1 MYTILVNEDHSLIA
15 TKKERIMQRSQGV
28 NSLLFLVKQNLND
41 LDVSN
46 CTVLLEY
53 CTPKSKEY
61 DSKIL
66 TLDGMYDDEYLKY
79 VVTFDLSLTTEW
91 GELEIQLSFIY
102 VDLDEDGNDIQKV
115 KKTNVAKVNIIKS
128 TAWSDIMP
136 DSKFTAIDQRIIKLD
151 SQIKALIDSDPCTG
165 EDGVPILNI

>member
-1 MYTILVNEDHSLIA
+1 MYTILVNDDHSLIT

-41 LDVSN
+41 LDVDK

-66 TLDGMYDDEYLKY
+66 TPGDTYADEYLQFI
-79 VVTFDLSLTTEW
+79 VPFDLSLTTEW
-91 GELEIQLSFIY
+91 GELEVQLSFIY
-102 VDLDEDGNDIQKV
+102 VDLDVDGNDVQKV
-115 KKTNVAKVNIIKS
+115 KKTTVEKINIIKNS
-128 TAWSDIMP
+128 AWSDIMP

-151 SQIKALIDSDPCTG
+151 SQIKAILEQNGCFD